1 MKKKFTN
8 PLRLDEDRVLVEQLR
23 LLLSNIS
30 SAAITTVVLSILL
43 VWALSN
49 ETNAV
54 ALRTW
59 GVALVTVKMLATFHA
74 RSYLASGISTR
85 QARPLVWKLI
95 AFNVVDGIIWSSL
108 AWITL
113 DTSTMAGSVLVLA
126 TLAAMV
132 GSAMSRLSAVFPIFI
147 IFIVTMMIGTASKV
161 FLLGDPA
168 YEALG
173 MAAVVYLI
181 SLLLMARNGSR
192 EIRSAID
199 LRFENSELV
208 EQLRVETELAGAAR
222 REAERANAAKS
233 KFLAAASHD
242 LRQPLH
248 AMTLFTAAME
258 EHALPSESR
267 AMVGNIQRCATALE
281 SLLQTLLDTSKID
294 AGVIEPRPENFR
306 LAMLAHRMV
315 AEFTPQAQAA
325 GLTLAAGC
333 CDATVYS
340 DPALIE
346 RILRNLISNA
356 IRYTPAGN
364 IVIRC
369 RAEGDNVVVEVSD
382 TGIGIPTTEQERIFE
397 EFVQLGNPE
406 RDRSKGLGLGLAI
419 VRRLA
424 DLLRVPLTLESAPGR
439 GSTFRIALP
448 AGDPAA
454 IDVRADDIGVA
465 VLSLDGVTVAVV
477 DDEADVRDGMSTLL
491 QGWGCRVLTG
501 EDADTVIAALDAVGV
516 VPDVA
521 LVDYRLRA
529 DTTGVEAI
537 GRLNEH
543 FGIPIPAAI
552 VTGDTAPER
561 LIEAQ
566 ASGYVLLHKPLRPA
580 KLRVLLQNLRRGAG
594 RAS

>member
-1 MKKKFTN
+1 MKFNN
-8 PLRLDEDRVLVEQLR
+8 PLRLDDDRILVEQLR
-23 LLLSNIS
+23 LLFSNIA
-30 SAAITTVVLSILL
+30 SATITTVVLSILL

-49 ETNAV
+49 DSNAFALRVWAV
-54 ALRTW
+54 AL
-59 GVALVTVKMLATFHA
+59 VSVKLLATFQA
-74 RSYLASGISTR
+74 RRYLASGISLH

-95 AFNVVDGIIWSSL
+95 AFNVVDGVIWSSL

-113 DTSTMAGSVLVLA
+113 DTSTLAGSVLVIA

-132 GSAMSRLSAVFPIFI
+132 GSAMSRLSAVFPIFF
-147 IFIVTMMIGTASKV
+147 IFIVTMMIGTSSKI
-161 FLLGDPA
+161 FLLDDPA

-208 EQLRVETELAGAAR
+208 EQLRVETETAGAAR
-222 REAERANAAKS
+222 LEAERANAAKS

-258 EHALPSESR
+258 EHTLPSESR

-294 AGVIEPRPENFR
+294 AGVIEPRPEHFH
-306 LAMLAHRMV
+306 LAMLANRMV
-315 AEFTPQAQAA
+315 AEFKPQAQAA
-325 GLTLAAGC
+325 GLTLATGC
-333 CDATVYS
+333 TDATVYS
-340 DPALIE
+340 DPALVE
-346 RILRNLISNA
+346 RILRNLLSNA
-356 IRYTPAGN
+356 IRYTPAGS

-382 TGIGIPTTEQERIFE
+382 TGIGIPADQQERVFE

-406 RDRSKGLGLGLAI
+406 RDRTKGLGLGLGLAI

-424 DLLRVPLTLESAPGR
+424 ALLRVPLTLDSVPGR
-439 GSTFRIALP
+439 GSTFRVVLP

-454 IDVRADDIGVA
+454 IDVRPVDMGVA

-477 DDEADVRDGMSTLL
+477 DDEADVREGMSTLL
-491 QGWGCRVLTG
+491 EGWGCRVLAG

-594 RAS
+594 GAA